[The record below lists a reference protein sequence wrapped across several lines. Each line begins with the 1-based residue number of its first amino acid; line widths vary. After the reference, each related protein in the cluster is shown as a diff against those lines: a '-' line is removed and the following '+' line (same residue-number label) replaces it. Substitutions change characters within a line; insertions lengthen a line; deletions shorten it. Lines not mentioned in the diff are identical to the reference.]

1 MNKTIEFNTYPKA
14 KRFLL
19 LGLVFLAGCAGA
31 NGSASRPG
39 DYVEIANPGFT
50 MSPNAPETIWVP
62 RSYVEQGV
70 PRGNELAKKGYQA
83 ATGSAPAPAQQAV
96 PAGAPGSPGTVAV
109 TAPPAV
115 IAIPAAPAPTGL
127 TDTTGKPAALLP
139 QFGLVVALEKNR
151 IFVNLG
157 HDDGI
162 MLAQKLKVYRG
173 GTIVKGLG
181 LAPGE
186 AVGTIEVQ
194 GFIGRNGSYGILKQG
209 GPVQTNDL
217 VGFE

>member
-1 MNKTIEFNTYPKA
+1 MNKTIESITYQKK
-14 KRFLL
+14 KRSLL

-39 DYVEIANPGFT
+39 DYVEIANPGYT
-50 MSPNAPETIWVP
+50 MSPGAPETIWVP
-62 RSYVEQGV
+62 RSYVDKGV
-70 PRGNELAKKGYQA
+70 PRGNELVKKGYEA
-83 ATGSAPAPAQQAV
+83 ATGPASAPAQQAA
-96 PAGAPGSPGTVAV
+96 PAGASGSPGAVA
-109 TAPPAV
+109 ASAAPAV
-115 IAIPAAPAPTGL
+115 SATPAAPALTGL

-139 QFGLVVALEKNR
+139 QFGLVVALEKNK
-151 IFVNLG
+151 IFINLG
-157 HDDGI
+157 HDDGVT
-162 MLAQKLKVYRG
+162 LAQKLKVYRG

-186 AVGTIEVQ
+186 LVGTIEVL
-194 GFIGRNGSYGILKQG
+194 GFIGRNGSYGFLKQG

>member
-1 MNKTIEFNTYPKA
+1 MNKTTGFNTYRKE
-14 KRFLL
+14 KRFFL

-31 NGSASRPG
+31 NEAASRPG

-50 MSPNAPETIWVP
+50 MSPGAPETIWVP
-62 RSYVEQGV
+62 RSYVDKGV
-70 PRGNELAKKGYQA
+70 PRGSELVKKGYQA
-83 ATGSAPAPAQQAV
+83 ATGTAPAPAQQAA
-96 PAGAPGSPGTVAV
+96 PAGAPGSPAAVAV
-109 TAPPAV
+109 TAA
-115 IAIPAAPAPTGL
+115 PAAPAPTGL

-151 IFVNLG
+151 IFINLG

-162 MLAQKLKVYRG
+162 TLSQKLKVYRG

-186 AVGTIEVQ
+186 LVGTIEVL
-194 GFIGRNGSYGILKQG
+194 GFVGRNGSYGILKQG